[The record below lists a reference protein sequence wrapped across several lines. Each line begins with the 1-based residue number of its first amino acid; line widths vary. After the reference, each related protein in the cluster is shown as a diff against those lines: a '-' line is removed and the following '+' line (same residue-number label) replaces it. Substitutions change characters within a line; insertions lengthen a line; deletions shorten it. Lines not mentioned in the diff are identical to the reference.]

1 MAAAQP
7 LAAAALAPLAHAVAT
22 AASSSWRPPLPSL
35 ATASS
40 ALPLLRSLASSALAL
55 APAPPHGHGGRPLAP
70 LTPLRPFSLY
80 RWYDSPWLPALAV
93 LLIGLNHST
102 QPRTAFFAFGILIV
116 LLTQFYMWPIV
127 MIILLLFESQLG
139 LGKITSA
146 LLELTTVPLAVL
158 GCIFQPGRWGSCEAP
173 LRRKVFGLPMW
184 MAALAVLFAN
194 AFEPQP
200 FRPSS
205 PLAGTWGLFALGTML
220 RALDSSKQQEVART
234 AATGLAH
241 DHSVSL
247 AASADAED
255 ADGAFAGLF
264 AQPAAPAPIA
274 QPAAPVPT
282 EMSTSGPPAPAARDS
297 STSGVANATTF
308 SSSGSSGGSR

>member
-1 MAAAQP
+1 MSLAEAAGS
-7 LAAAALAPLAHAVAT
+7 AASAVLAPLARAA
-22 AASSSWRPPLPSL
+22 AGASSSWRPPLPSL
-35 ATASS
+35 VAASS
-40 ALPLLRSLASSALAL
+40 LPSLRSLLSSALAL

-70 LTPLRPFSLY
+70 LDPLTPLRPFSLF

-102 QPRTAFFAFGILIV
+102 QPRTAFFAFGILVV
-116 LLTQFYMWPIV
+116 LLTQFYMWPV
-127 MIILLLFESQLG
+127 VLLILLLFEVLGGG

-158 GCIFQPGRWGSCEAP
+158 GCVFQPSQWGSCESP

-184 MAALAVLFAN
+184 VAALAVLFAN

-220 RALDSSKQQEVART
+220 RALDSSKQDTART
-234 AATGLAH
+234 AAMDLSAH
-241 DHSVSL
+241 DHGISL
-247 AASADAED
+247 AAAVDAED
-255 ADGAFAGLF
+255 ADGTFAGLF
-264 AQPAAPAPIA
+264 AHPAAPAPTA
-274 QPAAPVPT
+274 
-282 EMSTSGPPAPAARDS
+282 MSTGGPAPAAPDATATDG
-297 STSGVANATTF
+297 STPGVANTTTF
-308 SSSGSSGGSR
+308 ISSSK

>member
-1 MAAAQP
+1 MEAAQP
-7 LAAAALAPLAHAVAT
+7 QAAALVPLAHSVAAGAGAAAAA
-22 AASSSWRPPLPSL
+22 AASGSWRPPLPSL
-35 ATASS
+35 AASS
-40 ALPLLRSLASSALAL
+40 PLPSLRALASSGLAL

-70 LTPLRPFSLY
+70 LTPMRPFSLY

-127 MIILLLFESQLG
+127 MLILMLFQTQLG

-158 GCIFQPGRWGSCEAP
+158 GCVFQPGRWGSCEAP

-184 MAALAVLFAN
+184 VATLAVLFAN

-205 PLAGTWGLFALGTML
+205 PLAGTWGLFALGTIL
-220 RALDSSKQQEVART
+220 RALDSSRDTART
-234 AATGLAH
+234 AAMGLAH
-241 DHSVSL
+241 DHSISL

-255 ADGAFAGLF
+255 TDGTLAGLF
-264 AQPAAPAPIA
+264 SQPTAPAPTA
-274 QPAAPVPT
+274 
-282 EMSTSGPPAPAARDS
+282 MSADGPPAPAATDG
-297 STSGVANATTF
+297 STSGVAANATMF